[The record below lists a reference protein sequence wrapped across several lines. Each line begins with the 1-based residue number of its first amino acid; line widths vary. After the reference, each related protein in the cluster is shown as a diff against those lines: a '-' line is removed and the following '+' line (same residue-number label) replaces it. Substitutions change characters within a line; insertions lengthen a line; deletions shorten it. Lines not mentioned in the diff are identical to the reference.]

1 MNQTPEFFDSSD
13 KRSIDEIHAA
23 AFREAKLPEEGAEPG
38 PVWLYIIIFSTLCFG
53 FFYIGRYLGEISD
66 RPHVLEEGAMIVSNE
81 PEPPQPLFKIGE
93 KVYRQRCV
101 SCHQEDGK
109 GVEGAY
115 PPLVQ
120 AHWVTGSSERLSAI
134 LLYGINGNLTVNG
147 NVYNGNMPA
156 WETLTD
162 EQIAG
167 VSTYIRNSWGNAA
180 DTVQIATV
188 AEVRKTITRAAP
200 WTERELN
207 DVFKPQLAGSGKK

>member
-13 KRSIDEIHAA
+13 KRSMDEIHAA

-38 PVWLYIIIFSTLCFG
+38 PVWLYVVIFATLCFG

-66 RPHVLEEGAMIVSNE
+66 RPHVLEEGAVVVSNE
-81 PEPPQPLFKIGE
+81 PTPPEPLFKVGE

-101 SCHQEDGK
+101 SCHQENGL

-115 PPLVQ
+115 PPLVKSE
-120 AHWVTGSSERLSAI
+120 WVIGNPDRLVAI
-134 LLYGINGNLTVNG
+134 LFYGINGNLTVNG
-147 NVYNGNMPA
+147 KVYNGNMPA

-167 VSTYIRNSWGNAA
+167 VSTYIRNNWGNVA
-180 DTVQIATV
+180 DTVQPATV
-188 AEVRKTITRAAP
+188 AEGRKKISRVSP
-200 WTERELN
+200 WTEQELN
-207 DVFKPQLAGSGKK
+207 DVFKPQLATGAKK

>member
-13 KRSIDEIHAA
+13 KRSMDEIHAA
-23 AFREAKLPEEGAEPG
+23 AFREAKLPEEGVEPG
-38 PVWLYIIIFSTLCFG
+38 PVWLYVIIFSTLCFG

-66 RPHVLEEGAMIVSNE
+66 RPHVLEEGAILVSNQ
-81 PEPPQPLFKIGE
+81 PEPPQPLFKVGE

-101 SCHQEDGK
+101 SCHQENGQ

-120 AHWVTGSSERLSAI
+120 SNWVTGNPDRLVSI

-147 NVYNGNMPA
+147 KVYNGNMPA

-167 VSTYIRNSWGNAA
+167 VATYIRNSWGNSA

-188 AEVRKTITRAAP
+188 ADGRKKITRAAP
-200 WTERELN
+200 WTEQELN
-207 DVFKPQLAGSGKK
+207 DVFKPQLASGAKK